1 MNAADLAKKICDKLD
16 EDLRSRQV
24 VGDEGALIDGDIMN
38 GEIRPEW
45 ERLIAE
51 EIKKQRNNW
60 LLSVDNFTISVT
72 LSMQT
77 TRLCG

>member
-60 LLSVDNFTISVT
+60 LLSVDNFTISAT